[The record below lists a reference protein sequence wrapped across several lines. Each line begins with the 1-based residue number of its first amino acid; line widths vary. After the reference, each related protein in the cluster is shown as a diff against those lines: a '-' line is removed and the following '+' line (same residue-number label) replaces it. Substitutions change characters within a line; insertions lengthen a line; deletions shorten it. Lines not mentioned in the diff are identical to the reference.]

1 MLFVGFW
8 RFFAQK
14 KYPDLG
20 YLKNLPVMTLLLKI
34 LYAAF
39 KNLCVPLAGDVFV
52 KVVRNP

>member
-8 RFFAQK
+8 GFFAQK

-20 YLKNLPVMTLLLKI
+20 YLKILSVMTLLLKI
-34 LYAAF
+34 LHAAF